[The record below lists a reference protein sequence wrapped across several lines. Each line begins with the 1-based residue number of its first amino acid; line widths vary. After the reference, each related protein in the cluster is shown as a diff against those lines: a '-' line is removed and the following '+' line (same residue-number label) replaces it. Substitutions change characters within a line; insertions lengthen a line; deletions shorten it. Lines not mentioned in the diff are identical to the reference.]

1 MITKI
6 FDFRTTTGVVGRGGA
21 ADPHGRTVRSGV
33 NSSRPVSG
41 RSRGSTFACDGTS
54 DCWVCG
60 QDGEA
65 AGLVPAVL
73 HLLIE
78 GDGELTVDGE
88 TVPLEPGEAVRVDPD
103 DSRQLSFDGSSKM
116 VIAGA
121 P

>member
-1 MITKI
+1 MGYTQCNYEDVDQPAPGMQ
-6 FDFRTTTGVVGRGGA
+6 FLRNALECENLGFTVV
-21 ADPHGRTVRSGV
+21 DV
-33 NSSRPVSG
+33 
-41 RSRGSTFACDGTS
+41 
-54 DCWVCG
+54 
-60 QDGEA
+60 DGEWR
-65 AGLVPAVL
+65 GKEHDHSDEGQEEVY
-73 HLLIE
+73 LLIE